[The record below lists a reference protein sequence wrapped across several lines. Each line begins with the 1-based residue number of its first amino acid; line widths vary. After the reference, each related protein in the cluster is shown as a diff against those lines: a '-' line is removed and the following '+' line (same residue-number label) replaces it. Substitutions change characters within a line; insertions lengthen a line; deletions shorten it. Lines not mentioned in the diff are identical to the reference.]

1 MKNVLLGHVPWFTL
15 SFLNLMF
22 RTDLELW
29 KFMLKVGP
37 YTNDFIIDDYVYTV
51 LKKKTTTLLSFLIKH
66 KNIE

>member
-1 MKNVLLGHVPWFTL
+1 
-15 SFLNLMF
+15 MF

-51 LKKKTTTLLSFLIKH
+51 LEKKNPTTLLSFLIKY